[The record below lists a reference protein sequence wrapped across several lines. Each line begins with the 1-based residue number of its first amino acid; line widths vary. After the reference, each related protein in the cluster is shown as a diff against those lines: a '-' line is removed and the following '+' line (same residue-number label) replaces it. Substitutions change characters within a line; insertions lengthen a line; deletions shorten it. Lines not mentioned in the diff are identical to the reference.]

1 MNRFFAMMFGF
12 FAFLFSSCVNMKY
25 CNFVEIDTPVEKV
38 FAILESYERYPSFIP
53 EFHKNVQIISEEK
66 SAKGVVFQNL
76 STWNN
81 YKMKSKYEIIE
92 YEKNA
97 FIKMKNLTQYGFTEM
112 RVEKISEGK
121 TKYTLSNEL
130 SIPRS
135 MKEKLFSS
143 FDKELVLVKEYCEK
157 K

>member
-1 MNRFFAMMFGF
+1 
-12 FAFLFSSCVNMKY
+12 
-25 CNFVEIDTPVEKV
+25 
-38 FAILESYERYPSFIP
+38 
-53 EFHKNVQIISEEK
+53 
-66 SAKGVVFQNL
+66 
-76 STWNN
+76 
-81 YKMKSKYEIIE
+81 MKSKYEIIE